1 MKSKRSKKGEV
12 IEYVVEYVEN
22 ASQNEPTKEISN
34 SCINDN
40 KQKETQSNSKL
51 VIDDTTSSSSLIC
64 SNINL
69 KSIDNNTQEETQSNS
84 KLVIDDTASNSS
96 LVCSNINLKSIDNNT
111 QEETQSNSKL
121 VVDDATSSISLICS
135 NINLKSIDNN
145 DANSDDLFKSKNFV
159 TKNRGELPEVTASI
173 GFEAENKK
181 VRRSSSIK
189 NFFSRRPNS
198 EVFDK
203 SDSQG
208 KKCDKPKKHR
218 SFSLK
223 KRLSFGKKSRSS
235 KLSSSSTSQDKISK
249 SQEIFSTNQNVV
261 LNTDVDN
268 WRMDGFLFNTME
280 KKNSM
285 QTLSLLSPCE
295 KEEKMSNS
303 NELIKETKNQVEVLI
318 ENEVCN
324 EEKLITKEEYKLII
338 NVEDSLV
345 VTIQN
350 LDIVLNEKHISMP
363 TNYPYDDWLFLEIC
377 P

>member
-22 ASQNEPTKEISN
+22 ASQNEPTPKEISN

-40 KQKETQSNSKL
+40 TLAETQSNSNL
-51 VIDDTTSSSSLIC
+51 VIDDAASSSSLIC

-69 KSIDNNTQEETQSNS
+69 KT
-84 KLVIDDTASNSS
+84 
-96 LVCSNINLKSIDNNT
+96 
-111 QEETQSNSKL
+111 
-121 VVDDATSSISLICS
+121 
-135 NINLKSIDNN
+135 IDNN
-145 DANSDDLFKSKNFV
+145 DTNSDDLFKSKNFV
-159 TKNRGELPEVTASI
+159 IKNRGELPEVTTSI
-173 GFEAENKK
+173 GFDAENEK

-203 SDSQG
+203 SDSQE
-208 KKCDKPKKHR
+208 KSFDKPKKHR

-223 KRLSFGKKSRSS
+223 KRLSFGKKRRSS

-261 LNTDVDN
+261 LNAEVDN

-295 KEEKMSNS
+295 NEEKVSSS
-303 NELIKETKNQVEVLI
+303 NELIKETKNDQVEELI
-318 ENEVCN
+318 ENKVCN
-324 EEKLITKEEYKLII
+324 EENLITKEEYKLII
-338 NVEDSLV
+338 NLEDSLV

-377 P
+377 H